1 MTARVGTYR
10 VELTARAR
18 KQLRKLDRFD
28 AKILATWI
36 KNNLDGCADPR
47 ACGKGLTANRS
58 GEWRYRVGSYRI
70 LALIHDDVVTIE
82 VFSIGRRDKVYDD
95 SKRGSVNRST

>member
-1 MTARVGTYR
+1 MAIQTSRYR

-18 KQLRKLDRFD
+18 KQLKKMDRFD
-28 AKILATWI
+28 AKILAAWI

-47 ACGKGLTANRS
+47 AFGKGLTANHS

-70 LALIHDDVVTIE
+70 LALIHDNVATIE

-95 SKRGSVNRST
+95 